1 LVNLDGV
8 KRLAIELVNLIGIHR
23 LTTEFV

>member
-1 LVNLDGV
+1 LDGV